1 MNGDLEITARTCFPP
16 KINISMSLEAAM
28 LRYCTIMATINEG
41 AGTRARD
48 SARPAARRPGPRN
61 RAGAVSVLGRPQRRL
76 RDGEPV
82 RFMTKIL
89 NLSRV
94 SFTNSIMAKG
104 DLAPE
109 NAHNEGVE
117 HGMKTRIFAFVRRDD
132 KVSSCIIIL
141 SGNASLMSN
150 QYRFAQSCPTLGLA
164 RL

>member
-1 MNGDLEITARTCFPP
+1 
-16 KINISMSLEAAM
+16 MS
-28 LRYCTIMATINEG
+28 I
-41 AGTRARD
+41 
-48 SARPAARRPGPRN
+48 
-61 RAGAVSVLGRPQRRL
+61 LGRPQRRL

-117 HGMKTRIFAFVRRDD
+117 HGMKTRVRGFLRSSGGIK
-132 KVSSCIIIL
+132 KVPSCIL
-141 SGNASLMSN
+141 SEDFCVRQEG
-150 QYRFAQSCPTLGLA
+150 
-164 RL
+164 

>member
-1 MNGDLEITARTCFPP
+1 M
-16 KINISMSLEAAM
+16 
-28 LRYCTIMATINEG
+28 
-41 AGTRARD
+41 
-48 SARPAARRPGPRN
+48 
-61 RAGAVSVLGRPQRRL
+61 SVLGRPQRRL

-117 HGMKTRIFAFVRRDD
+117 HGMKTRIFAFARRDD
-132 KVSSCIIIL
+132 KVSSCIILL
-141 SGNASLMSN
+141 SGDASLMSN
-150 QYRFAQSCPTLGLA
+150 QYRFAQSCLKLGLV
-164 RL
+164 RLHT